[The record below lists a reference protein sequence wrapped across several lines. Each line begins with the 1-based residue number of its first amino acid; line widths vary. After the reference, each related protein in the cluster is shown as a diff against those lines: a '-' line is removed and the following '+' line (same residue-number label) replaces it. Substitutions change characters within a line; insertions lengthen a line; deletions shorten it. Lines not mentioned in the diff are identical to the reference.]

1 MTETIWSTVDRLIHD
16 LGAIRAFVDEAE
28 ALPETSAA
36 PEVVDVRGAM
46 DTATDAITHLF
57 TDSDA
62 VAVQAAWTAI
72 AQAQDAVMR
81 ARELVASA
89 RAGHDAAQRVRE
101 LNREQLQRA
110 RDHREVLLDRVSRL
124 RGNRPKAASN
134 RDPDA
139 GS

>member
-1 MTETIWSTVDRLIHD
+1 VTETIWSTVDRLIRD

-36 PEVVDVRGAM
+36 PEVADVRGAM

-57 TDSDA
+57 TDNDA
-62 VAVQAAWTAI
+62 VAVQAAWSAI
-72 AQAQDAVMR
+72 AHAQDAVTR

-89 RAGHDAAQRVRE
+89 RAGHEAAQRLRE
-101 LNREQLQRA
+101 LNRGQLQRA
-110 RDHREVLLDRVSRL
+110 RDHRDVLLDRVSRL
-124 RGNRPKAASN
+124 RGNRRPAATD